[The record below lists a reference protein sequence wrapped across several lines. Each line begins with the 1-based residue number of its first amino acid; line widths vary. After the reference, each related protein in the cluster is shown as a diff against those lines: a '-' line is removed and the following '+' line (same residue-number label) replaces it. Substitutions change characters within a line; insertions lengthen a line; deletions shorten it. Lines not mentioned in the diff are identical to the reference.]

1 MGVKKSIKSS
11 FTKSQKLCDLFSSFL
26 LAKQSMNLAEDTLRG
41 YKLSIARFLKVVG
54 EDFLVSSVCEESVFR
69 FIRVQQEN
77 GLKEVSINSYLRSI
91 RTFFYWAMDKEYIKP
106 FKITLLREQEVIVET
121 YTREEL
127 KAILK
132 KPAKKGDF
140 REWRM
145 WAIINYILATGNRAA
160 TVRNLRLQ
168 DIDFQA
174 KEITLAHTKNKKS
187 QVIPLSSSLET
198 VLKEYIRL
206 WRAYAEPTDWLF
218 CGVNE
223 AQLSD
228 TSIHQSIRKY
238 NHSRGVQ
245 RTGLH
250 ALRHTFAKEWILNN
264 GDVFR
269 LQKMLGHS
277 TLEMTKRYVRMFN
290 EDLKK
295 DIDVY
300 CLLDTL
306 NRSFNRTHTVKRC
319 K

>member
-1 MGVKKSIKSS
+1 M
-11 FTKSQKLCDLFSSFL
+11 
-26 LAKQSMNLAEDTLRG
+26 
-41 YKLSIARFLKVVG
+41 
-54 EDFLVSSVCEESVFR
+54 
-69 FIRVQQEN
+69 
-77 GLKEVSINSYLRSI
+77 
-91 RTFFYWAMDKEYIKP
+91 
-106 FKITLLREQEVIVET
+106 
-121 YTREEL
+121 
-127 KAILK
+127 
-132 KPAKKGDF
+132 
-140 REWRM
+140 
-145 WAIINYILATGNRAA
+145 
-160 TVRNLRLQ
+160 
-168 DIDFQA
+168 
-174 KEITLAHTKNKKS
+174 
-187 QVIPLSSSLET
+187 
-198 VLKEYIRL
+198 
-206 WRAYAEPTDWLF
+206 
-218 CGVNE
+218 NE

-277 TLEMTKRYVRMFN
+277 TLEMTKRHVRMFN

-300 CLLDTL
+300 CPLDTL